1 MTETVTAG
9 AMPAPM
15 QIALELTCALVNGG
29 KFRFHAVDSQGRF
42 DELLQF
48 VFANAPK
55 IQLNTATTHS

>member
-1 MTETVTAG
+1 MTETVTAV

-15 QIALELTCALVNGG
+15 QVALELTCALVNGG

-42 DELLQF
+42 EELLQF

-55 IQLNTATTHS
+55 VQLNTTTIHS

>member
-1 MTETVTAG
+1 MTETVTVA

-42 DELLQF
+42 DELLHF

-55 IQLNTATTHS
+55 IQLNAATTQG